1 MHATDA
7 SVCPYPAGNSSA
19 GRMAIEASELGFD
32 SIVVIDGDPGV
43 SGTLRILRGTVIGAP
58 SVKDVL
64 KQVQR
69 AGPDA
74 DLVFVD
80 AGDLAFNRAVVT
92 AKGVSVLRNIHKSP
106 KNSFDHVAARSAAE
120 RGVAVDISLYPII
133 HHRGIGRQ
141 RTLYRYADLLTLH
154 RRYRFPMTISS
165 NARSILD
172 QRSVREVEYL
182 CALFGMTSEEV
193 AAALAAVES
202 LVRPAHPVKVIE

>member
-32 SIVVIDGDPGV
+32 SLVVIDGDAAV
-43 SGTLRILRGTVIGAP
+43 SDAVRILRGTVVSAP
-58 SVKDVL
+58 SIKEVL

-69 AGPDA
+69 AGQNT

-92 AKGVSVLRNIHKSP
+92 AKGVSVLRSIHKSP
-106 KNSFDHVAARSAAE
+106 KNSFDHVAARSAAQ
-120 RGVAVDISLYPII
+120 RGVAVDISLHPIVQY
-133 HHRGIGRQ
+133 RGIGRQ
-141 RTLYRYADLLTLH
+141 RALYRYADLLTLH
-154 RRYRFPMTISS
+154 RRYRFPITLSS

-172 QRSVREVEYL
+172 LRSVREVERL

-193 AAALAAVES
+193 AAALAAVEG
-202 LVRPAHPVKVIE
+202 LVRPTHPVRVIA